1 MPFGISPA
9 PEEFQRRLDQAL
21 TGLEGCKA
29 IADDILVFGCGA
41 TDEEATRDNDKNL
54 TGLLERCRDKGIK
67 LNSGKL
73 QPRRKEVSY
82 MGHVLSTDGL
92 KPDAEKVK
100 VVREMPVPSDIQGV
114 QRFLGMTNY
123 LQKFAPKLSE
133 ITTPLCDLIKS
144 DTEFLWDEQVHGAAL
159 NEAKRIISSTPVLQ
173 YFNPS
178 TEPVLQCDA
187 SMQNGQ
193 PVAYASRSLTPTEVQ
208 YAQIEKELLA
218 IVFGMEKFETYLY
231 GRKVLVET
239 DHKPLEAIFKKSL
252 LNAPKRLQRML
263 LRLQRYEFEVT
274 YKRGTLL
281 LMADT
286 LSRAY
291 LPHQDVTGGQDDVL
305 AVSDTRSPTEKEA
318 EEINM
323 LHYLPV
329 REDTLRRIQE
339 CTQEDLV
346 LKALANVIKQGWPES
361 KPHFPSE
368 IQDYFP
374 FKEELT
380 LQNGVIF
387 KGDRVVIP
395 LEMRDELKRK
405 LHSSHLGIQACQ
417 RRAREAFYWPGMYRD

>member
-1 MPFGISPA
+1 
-9 PEEFQRRLDQAL
+9 
-21 TGLEGCKA
+21 
-29 IADDILVFGCGA
+29 
-41 TDEEATRDNDKNL
+41 
-54 TGLLERCRDKGIK
+54 
-67 LNSGKL
+67 
-73 QPRRKEVSY
+73 
-82 MGHVLSTDGL
+82 
-92 KPDAEKVK
+92 
-100 VVREMPVPSDIQGV
+100 
-114 QRFLGMTNY
+114 
-123 LQKFAPKLSE
+123 
-133 ITTPLCDLIKS
+133 
-144 DTEFLWDEQVHGAAL
+144 
-159 NEAKRIISSTPVLQ
+159 
-173 YFNPS
+173 
-178 TEPVLQCDA
+178 
-187 SMQNGQ
+187 MQNGQ
-193 PVAYASRSLTPTEVQ
+193 PVAFASRSLTPTEVH

-239 DHKPLEAIFKKSL
+239 DHKPLEAIFNKSL
-252 LNAPKRLQRML
+252 LNAPKRLQHML

-291 LPHQDVTGGQDDVL
+291 LPHQEVTEGQDVL
-305 AVSDTRSPTEKEA
+305 TVSDTRSPTEKEA

-339 CTQEDLV
+339 CTHEDLA

-361 KPHFPSE
+361 KHHLPPE
-368 IQDYFP
+368 LQDYFP

-387 KGDRVVIP
+387 KGNRVVIP
-395 LEMRDELKRK
+395 SDMRDELKRK

-417 RRAREAFYWPGMYRD
+417 RRAHEAFYWPGMYRD